1 MAGVLTEDRVCA
13 GELVKHA
20 QRHVCEVSDRCR
32 ADGERHGS
40 PHPVERFERDECGPD
55 QSGLVAELGLDDP
68 QPLVSRLNRL
78 ASRCDSGGPEH
89 EVARGG
95 AEAAADDHHVR
106 IEDVDER
113 SDRDPEQPSDL
124 GKRLDRPRI
133 AHACP
138 LHKDRGLRARTVE
151 PGCGS
156 IGREARRDGLEMP
169 SPVAASLTGSP
180 TGDDHDVPELG
191 PTPVEAIVDD
201 EAAADAGSESEH
213 DQVCRLPPRPEPP
226 FGERRGIAVV
236 LDAGRQGV
244 ALASAIG
251 EVDRVQREVRRSQGD
266 AGATIDVEGH
276 AVPDRSRAIDE
287 QVLDNAV
294 DRGQHLLLRSVRGR
308 DLDRA
313 PDRAVARDEAGKNL
327 RSAEV
332 DSDNAFFM
340 HRAATITARMP
351 EQEKPYRVYKG
362 GRAKGKVPLQRPST
376 TGPTDSGAGST
387 QRKPRKRRLGRSITL
402 ALALVL
408 LLGVVWLVASY
419 WSFSRGISV
428 ANARV
433 PAPVVAELTTQ
444 DGLLSS
450 TPTTILVLGTDGG
463 TQPGR
468 GDANRSDSIMLIHTD
483 PRKHRLA
490 FLSIPRDLRVE
501 IPGSGSAKINA
512 AFQIGG
518 PTLALRTVK
527 SLTGLDVNHVAFV
540 DFDRFRDLIDSVGG
554 IDVDVPRPIIANP
567 FDCPYSA
574 TRCKTWDGWRFEKG
588 RQHMN
593 GQRALIY
600 SRIRENQL
608 DASET
613 DLDRARRQQQV
624 IQATADK
631 VTSAGTALKLPF
643 RGGNIVE
650 PLATDLSAGQ
660 VLQLGW
666 AYFRANTTSALHC
679 RLGGEPG
686 SADGQSVIFGS
697 EDNVATVAMF
707 TGRSAPLPPPK
718 GLPYAPGC
726 VIGDRKL

>member
-1 MAGVLTEDRVCA
+1 
-13 GELVKHA
+13 
-20 QRHVCEVSDRCR
+20 
-32 ADGERHGS
+32 
-40 PHPVERFERDECGPD
+40 
-55 QSGLVAELGLDDP
+55 
-68 QPLVSRLNRL
+68 
-78 ASRCDSGGPEH
+78 
-89 EVARGG
+89 
-95 AEAAADDHHVR
+95 
-106 IEDVDER
+106 
-113 SDRDPEQPSDL
+113 
-124 GKRLDRPRI
+124 
-133 AHACP
+133 
-138 LHKDRGLRARTVE
+138 
-151 PGCGS
+151 
-156 IGREARRDGLEMP
+156 MP
-169 SPVAASLTGSP
+169 SPVTASLTGLP
-180 TGDDHDVPELG
+180 TSNDHDVPEFG
-191 PTPVEAIVDD
+191 PPAVEAIVDD
-201 EAAADAGSESEH
+201 KAATDSCAKGEH

-226 FGERRGIAVV
+226 FGERCGVAVV
-236 LDAGRQGV
+236 LDAGRQGI
-244 ALASAIG
+244 AFAGAIG
-251 EVDRVQREVRRSQGD
+251 EVDCVEREVRGSQGD

-313 PDRAVARDEAGKNL
+313 PDRPVARDEAGKNL

-376 TGPTDSGAGST
+376 TGPTDSDAGST
-387 QRKPRKRRLGRSITL
+387 QRKPRQRRLGRSITL

-554 IDVDVPRPIIANP
+554 IDVVVPRPILANP
-567 FDCPYSA
+567 FDCPYA
-574 TRCKTWDGWRFEKG
+574 AARCKTWDGWRFEKG

-631 VTSAGTALKLPF
+631 VTSAGSALKLPF
-643 RGGNIVE
+643 RGGNIVK

-660 VLQLGW
+660 VIQLGW
-666 AYFRANTTSALHC
+666 AYFRANTKSALHC

-726 VIGDRKL
+726 VIGDRRL

>member
-1 MAGVLTEDRVCA
+1 
-13 GELVKHA
+13 
-20 QRHVCEVSDRCR
+20 
-32 ADGERHGS
+32 
-40 PHPVERFERDECGPD
+40 
-55 QSGLVAELGLDDP
+55 
-68 QPLVSRLNRL
+68 
-78 ASRCDSGGPEH
+78 
-89 EVARGG
+89 
-95 AEAAADDHHVR
+95 
-106 IEDVDER
+106 
-113 SDRDPEQPSDL
+113 
-124 GKRLDRPRI
+124 
-133 AHACP
+133 
-138 LHKDRGLRARTVE
+138 
-151 PGCGS
+151 
-156 IGREARRDGLEMP
+156 
-169 SPVAASLTGSP
+169 
-180 TGDDHDVPELG
+180 
-191 PTPVEAIVDD
+191 
-201 EAAADAGSESEH
+201 
-213 DQVCRLPPRPEPP
+213 
-226 FGERRGIAVV
+226 
-236 LDAGRQGV
+236 
-244 ALASAIG
+244 
-251 EVDRVQREVRRSQGD
+251 
-266 AGATIDVEGH
+266 
-276 AVPDRSRAIDE
+276 
-287 QVLDNAV
+287 
-294 DRGQHLLLRSVRGR
+294 
-308 DLDRA
+308 
-313 PDRAVARDEAGKNL
+313 
-327 RSAEV
+327 
-332 DSDNAFFM
+332 
-340 HRAATITARMP
+340 MP

-554 IDVDVPRPIIANP
+554 IDVVVPRPILANP
-567 FDCPYSA
+567 FDCPYA
-574 TRCKTWDGWRFEKG
+574 AARCKTWDGWRFEKG

-631 VTSAGTALKLPF
+631 VTSAGSALKLPF
-643 RGGNIVE
+643 RGGNIVK

-660 VLQLGW
+660 VIQLGW
-666 AYFRANTTSALHC
+666 AYFRANTKSALHC

-726 VIGDRKL
+726 VIGDRRL